1 VDLSKLTTADKV
13 VAGSALALLIASFLP
28 WFGIDFD
35 TGFGNSGSVT
45 GNGWDVGFL
54 WGGIP
59 VILGLLMVA
68 QIAVS
73 RFSPDTTL
81 PDLPWSKI
89 HLGLGIAA
97 AVLVV
102 LKLLIGYEELGV
114 TLDRKWGLFV
124 AAIAAVALAVGGFLK
139 YQELEAGG
147 GAAPAAPPQSF

>member
-1 VDLSKLTTADKV
+1 VDLNKLTTADKV
-13 VAGSALALLIASFLP
+13 VVGGAIALLIASFLP
-28 WFGIDFD
+28 WFGLDFD
-35 TGFGNSGSVT
+35 TGFGEGASVS

-68 QIAVS
+68 QIAIS

-81 PDLPWSKI
+81 PELPWSKV
-89 HLGLGIAA
+89 HLALGGLAA
-97 AVLVV
+97 FLVV

-124 AAIAAVALAVGGFLK
+124 AAVAAVVLGVGGFLK
-139 YQELEAGG
+139 FQEGEDA
-147 GAAPAAPPQSF
+147 GAAPAGPPQTF